1 MTRVMIKRLFV
12 LASALLALATSC
24 APKAAKTADAP
35 ADYQPAFTVYNE
47 GADTLLYRYLEP
59 AAVKKG
65 KTYPLVLFMHGAGER
80 GSDNLRQLLLCMRV
94 FTNPVNREKYPCY
107 VLAPQCPKDG
117 YWAYESRPGFMTW
130 DMPKDFPETAR
141 MQAVMQ
147 LVDDFAATHPV
158 DTRRLYIM
166 GLSMGGMATW
176 DVIARHPD
184 KFAAAVPICGAINI
198 DRLTGDIKSAVR
210 ICHGDADNIVPLEYS
225 RQAYRKLSACGVN
238 VQYREYPGIGHNS
251 WDPAVTEPDFLPWL
265 FSQKKA
271 R

>member
-1 MTRVMIKRLFV
+1 MIRRLFV
-12 LASALLALATSC
+12 LGTALLALATSC

-35 ADYQPAFTVYNE
+35 ADYQPAFTVFND

-59 AAVKKG
+59 ATVKKG
-65 KTYPLVLFMHGAGER
+65 RTYPLVLFLHGAGER
-80 GSDNLRQLLLCMRV
+80 GNDNWHQLIHCSRV

-107 VLAPQCPKDG
+107 VLMPQCPADG
-117 YWAYESRPGFMTW
+117 YWAYESRPGFTIW
-130 DMPKDFPETAR
+130 DMPEVFPETAL

-147 LVDDFAATHPV
+147 LVDDFAASHPV

-176 DVIARHPD
+176 DAVARHPD

-251 WDPAVTEPDFLPWL
+251 WDPAVTEADFLPWL